1 MSRLS
6 ILGSRVLVS
15 VSVGAILLLAPVSQS
30 AVIWNE
36 AVNGDLSNNQAAP
49 TSFNLAAG
57 TSSVIGTV
65 NGSTDSQDWVEVTIP
80 AGFQLSG
87 YTLASYVSTD
97 VQGFTGVQA
106 GTAFVGSA
114 FSAGSYLGYTHY
126 GTGAQ
131 NASEPAGSNV
141 GENLLPIMG
150 DNVNQSPGSLGFT
163 PPLPAGPYT
172 FLIQQLGAST
182 AYQFD
187 FSVTPVPEP
196 TSLGILLGGAVMT
209 CMSRRRARKMSRL
222 N

>member
-1 MSRLS
+1 MSRLA
-6 ILGSRVLVS
+6 ILGSKVLVS
-15 VSVGAILLLAPVSQS
+15 VSIGAILFLASAS
-30 AVIWNE
+30 RGAVIWNE
-36 AVNGDLSNNQAAP
+36 TVNGDLSNNQAAP
-49 TSFNLAAG
+49 TSFNLAPG

-97 VQGFTGVQA
+97 AQGFTGVQA
-106 GTAFVGSA
+106 GTTFVGSA
-114 FSAGSYLGYTHY
+114 FSAGSYLGYTHF

-141 GENLLPIMG
+141 GDNLLPIMG
-150 DNVNQSPGSLGFT
+150 DNINQSPGSLGFT

-187 FSVTPVPEP
+187 FAVTSVPEP
-196 TSLGILLGGAVMT
+196 ASLGLLLGGAIMT
-209 CMSRRRARKMSRL
+209 CMSRRRGRRL
-222 N
+222 HS